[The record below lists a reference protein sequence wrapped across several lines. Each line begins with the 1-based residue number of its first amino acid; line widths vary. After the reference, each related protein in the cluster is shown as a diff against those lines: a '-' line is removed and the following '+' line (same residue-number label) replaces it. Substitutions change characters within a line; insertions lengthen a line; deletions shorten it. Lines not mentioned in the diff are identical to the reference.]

1 MASFGPPEILLV
13 SSSSHGSSNLKTFKH
28 FRQCSGMVS
37 PLLHREPSC
46 LLFASPLN
54 NESGSEFMRGHMLF
68 SLDLF
73 EALVP
78 GAFCEAASLPNLLL
92 QGLFLP
98 FNIPAPIQ
106 FSFLFFFSL

>member
-1 MASFGPPEILLV
+1 
-13 SSSSHGSSNLKTFKH
+13 
-28 FRQCSGMVS
+28 
-37 PLLHREPSC
+37 
-46 LLFASPLN
+46 
-54 NESGSEFMRGHMLF
+54 MLF

-106 FSFLFFFSL
+106 SSFLFFFSL